1 MMRTDFD
8 YYAVLGVPPSATAS
22 ELKSAYH
29 LLAKLYHPDTNTG
42 EEDECTQRMQLVNEA
57 FRVLNSP
64 RERAKYDLTR
74 DTLADHVDEDVPP
87 RSHEAR
93 RPEPQSYPFPEF
105 RPYGPPKVL
114 QPYDQVPKSRL
125 REGVIAVTAA
135 VLLLGGL
142 GLATYNMVA
151 PSLAKPAASSTA
163 PVATVSEP
171 PPVTIVHEAEPVRAV
186 TTSTR
191 RSADRTA
198 DAPVRYTH
206 VRPTHHAR
214 RSESRLTSAQKDAR
228 AASIAARIESAK
240 RAAHPADDLYR

>member
-29 LLAKLYHPDTNTG
+29 LLAKLYHPDTNPG
-42 EEDECTQRMQLVNEA
+42 EEEECTLRMQLVNEA
-57 FRVLNSP
+57 FRVLNNP

-74 DTLADHVDEDVPP
+74 ETVDRDVEEEASR

-93 RPEPQSYPFPEF
+93 RPEPEYYPPPTF
-105 RPYGPPKVL
+105 RPYGPPKVTP
-114 QPYDQVPKSRL
+114 PYDQVPKSRL

-135 VLLLGGL
+135 VVLIGGL
-142 GLATYNMVA
+142 GLATYNVVA
-151 PSLAKPAASSTA
+151 PSLAKPPPSSAAPA
-163 PVATVSEP
+163 VSEP
-171 PPVTIVHEAEPVRAV
+171 PPVTIVHEAEPVRSV

-191 RSADRTA
+191 RSTDRTV

-206 VRPTHHAR
+206 VKPTHHIR
-214 RSESRLTSAQKDAR
+214 RTEPGLTSAQKDAR
-228 AASIAARIESAK
+228 AAALAARIETAK